1 MLRVKLF
8 YNKTKNKNKK
18 KEYLKLSKKD
28 RMYQLGENI
37 QVERYIFYKL
47 PKFNQL
53 GVLLTQNNE
62 LKAEIARKIQLAN
75 KCYFGAGTLLKSSSI
90 SINLKIK
97 MYMTFIRAIIIY
109 GLEIKA
115 LSTTEEVK
123 IVIFE
128 RKVLR
133 RILYGLYL
141 DPQTGEW
148 RIR

>member
-1 MLRVKLF
+1 
-8 YNKTKNKNKK
+8 
-18 KEYLKLSKKD
+18 
-28 RMYQLGENI
+28 
-37 QVERYIFYKL
+37 
-47 PKFNQL
+47 
-53 GVLLTQNNE
+53 
-62 LKAEIARKIQLAN
+62 
-75 KCYFGAGTLLKSSSI
+75 
-90 SINLKIK
+90 
-97 MYMTFIRAIIIY
+97 MTFIRPIIIY
-109 GLEIKA
+109 GLKIKA